1 MYPNYR
7 LANKFAT
14 TLRARPISRLR
25 LEHWAIAHK
34 MRAITCHSFRYL
46 SPMPDIDYTQ
56 RFIFDE
62 SDVRG
67 ELVALERSYAEV
79 LAKHPYPEPVAQLLG
94 ELLAAAALLV
104 GTLKFDGLLIL
115 QARSS
120 GAVPLLMVECS
131 SDRELRGIARYDE
144 SLVSPGAGLQDL
156 MPDGSLT
163 LTVDPR
169 KGKRYQGIVA
179 LDGADLSESLN
190 SYFVMSEQLG
200 TRFWL
205 NADGH
210 RARGLL
216 LQQLPAAQQTDGE
229 AREATWEHVTT
240 LASTLT
246 AEELLSLDN
255 QTVLHRLFHEDQV
268 RMFDIQPLCF
278 RCSCSRERS
287 ANALVSLGLEDAQQ
301 LVIEHNGTVEI
312 DCQFCNQ
319 RYLFDATD
327 IAQLFAGG
335 GVDSPSDTRH

>member
-1 MYPNYR
+1 MHD
-7 LANKFAT
+7 F
-14 TLRARPISRLR
+14 
-25 LEHWAIAHK
+25 
-34 MRAITCHSFRYL
+34 
-46 SPMPDIDYTQ
+46 PDIDYTQ

-62 SDVRG
+62 TDVRG

-94 ELLAAAALLV
+94 ELMAAAALLV
-104 GTLKFDGLLIL
+104 GTLKFEGLLIL

-131 SDRELRGIARYDE
+131 SERELRGIARYEE
-144 SLVSPGAGLQDL
+144 SQILPGAGLQDL

-169 KGKRYQGIVA
+169 QGKRYQGIVA
-179 LDGADLSESLN
+179 LDGADLSESL
-190 SYFVMSEQLG
+190 SGYFVMSEQLG

-205 NADGH
+205 RADGH

-216 LQQLPAAQQTDGE
+216 LQQLPAARITDSE
-229 AREATWEHVTT
+229 ERDASWEHVTT

-255 QTVLHRLFHEDQV
+255 ETVLHRLFHQDPV
-268 RMFDIQPLCF
+268 RMFEMQPICF

-312 DCQFCNQ
+312 DCQFCNE